1 MAVPVSFYV
10 PSSSVVVAVLRPRP
24 RSCPPA
30 AGEDA
35 QVGPPEGGVAQRV
48 QHRVDGGV
56 DVAEVVGEVPKR
68 LGDPLFQLQ
77 PFQNRQHAAMQM
89 MKLNFTIL
97 EIGLENLSF

>member
-48 QHRVDGGV
+48 QNLENKEHV
-56 DVAEVVGEVPKR
+56 
-68 LGDPLFQLQ
+68 
-77 PFQNRQHAAMQM
+77 NRGS
-89 MKLNFTIL
+89 MKLHISCYS
-97 EIGLENLSF
+97 LSSQFAFQSRPPISNQY